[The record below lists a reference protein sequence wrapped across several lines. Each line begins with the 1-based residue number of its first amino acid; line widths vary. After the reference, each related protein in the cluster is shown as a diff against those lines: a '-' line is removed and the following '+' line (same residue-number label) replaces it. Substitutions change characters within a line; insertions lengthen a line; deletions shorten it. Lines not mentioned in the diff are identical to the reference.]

1 LFLVGDFDAMVN
13 YEALI
18 LETNQQRIANNKE
31 PLYMVYPVDGTTI
44 ADYSLGYINNGND
57 EQQKRFQL
65 IQDYLL
71 SETAQAEIQKL
82 GRRTG
87 YGGVLKNVDAKVFV
101 PEWGFD
107 ANRVLSAINFPE
119 SDVMLEALNLY
130 QTTFKKPSFTV
141 FLLDFSGSMTS
152 NQGELNLKKGMELIL
167 DQTIAK
173 QNLLQGS
180 IRDTI
185 VVIPFNDK
193 VIDVW
198 KSEGTGQYPDL
209 LKKINKLKADGG
221 TNIYNPAITALDILK
236 DVNQADYTTSIT
248 LMTDGRSEGSYSNL
262 EEHFKKIGK
271 DIPIYSILF
280 GDAQAS
286 QLKGIANL
294 TKADVFDSN
303 GDLVA
308 AFKKARGYN

>member
-1 LFLVGDFDAMVN
+1 
-13 YEALI
+13 
-18 LETNQQRIANNKE
+18 
-31 PLYMVYPVDGTTI
+31 
-44 ADYSLGYINNGND
+44 
-57 EQQKRFQL
+57 
-65 IQDYLL
+65 
-71 SETAQAEIQKL
+71 
-82 GRRTG
+82 
-87 YGGVLKNVDAKVFV
+87 
-101 PEWGFD
+101 
-107 ANRVLSAINFPE
+107 
-119 SDVMLEALNLY
+119 MLEALNLY
-130 QTTFKKPSFTV
+130 QTAFKKPSYTV

-152 NQGELNLKKGMELIL
+152 NQGEENLKKGMELIL

-180 IRDTI
+180 NRDTI
-185 VVIPFNDK
+185 VVIPFNDQ

-198 KSEGTGQYPDL
+198 KSAGTSQYPDL
-209 LKKINKLKADGG
+209 LKKINNLKANGG

-236 DVNQADYTTSIT
+236 DVNPADYTTSIT

-262 EEHFKKIGK
+262 EEHFTKIGK

-286 QLKGIANL
+286 QLKGIAAL